1 MEINQLSQL
10 VTYVDAERRKDR
22 QALIQLQE
30 RVEGL
35 LRELEARTRYANQL
49 EATVNDLKLQVQRLS
64 GWQTGIEQLR
74 AEFGSSVE
82 RIEDQRGKAE
92 RESARVRQIEI
103 ESLVRQLNE
112 LRKEVKPYG
121 NYAESLEVRRQED
134 ARLAELIGRTQ
145 LQVTDLDRRLES
157 PGQSIAYL
165 EEQRR
170 QDNKRILALEQE
182 LSDARRRM
190 ETFPPQLLLLDEAV
204 RRKTTEIEDA
214 AKLLEAQGQ
223 VIESQ
228 RVSDIR
234 RERQFA
240 EYAEMVEQLKE
251 RSTAVAAQV
260 IGFTQMREEVR
271 RALSD
276 VPEIEGRLEARF
288 NELAEI
294 VRDNIDRT
302 KRISDEFHD
311 TIEKEW
317 KAFAVSQ
324 DEQWAER
331 DRRGAD
337 LNPRLETLEEAVA
350 RLPLQINPLYEM
362 FEAWAKAYAETGRAW
377 LVQSNKALDE
387 ARTAVPSDVKLSRR
401 QRKKIE
407 AQRQEPGDEPADPD
421 LIT

>member
-1 MEINQLSQL
+1 ML
-10 VTYVDAERRKDR
+10 YVRGVGTRRW
-22 QALIQLQE
+22 E
-30 RVEGL
+30 RVRGGAFGVGLSRNILEGY
-35 LRELEARTRYANQL
+35 R
-49 EATVNDLKLQVQRLS
+49 
-64 GWQTGIEQLR
+64 
-74 AEFGSSVE
+74 F
-82 RIEDQRGKAE
+82 
-92 RESARVRQIEI
+92 
-103 ESLVRQLNE
+103 
-112 LRKEVKPYG
+112 
-121 NYAESLEVRRQED
+121 
-134 ARLAELIGRTQ
+134 LAEQYEPGDEIFLVGVSRGAFTARSLAGLIRTCGV
-145 LQVTDLDRRLES
+145 LR
-157 PGQSIAYL
+157 
-165 EEQRR
+165 
-170 QDNKRILALEQE
+170 
-182 LSDARRRM
+182 
-190 ETFPPQLLLLDEAV
+190 
-204 RRKTTEIEDA
+204 
-214 AKLLEAQGQ
+214 
-223 VIESQ
+223 
-228 RVSDIR
+228 
-234 RERQFA
+234 
-240 EYAEMVEQLKE
+240 
-251 RSTAVAAQV
+251 
-260 IGFTQMREEVR
+260 REEVR

-387 ARTAVPSDVKLSRR
+387 ARTAVPSDVQLSRR
-401 QRKKIE
+401 QRTKIE